1 MIVAPGF
8 FPPGDTD
15 KASDK
20 TFLCREQRGLLIS
33 NTTWH
38 SLASRTCPPELTT
51 SGMALREA
59 GCPTGCL
66 PTLQW
71 LNQPPLLKKTVDKSL
86 LNEQWVTD
94 CLH

>member
-1 MIVAPGF
+1 M
-8 FPPGDTD
+8 
-15 KASDK
+15 
-20 TFLCREQRGLLIS
+20 S
-33 NTTWH
+33 NITLH
-38 SLASRTCPPELTT
+38 SSASRTCPTELTT

-71 LNQPPLLKKTVDKSL
+71 LNQPPPLKKTVDQSL
-86 LNEQWVTD
+86 LNEQWVTV